1 MSTPAPAA
9 CPYHAMLA
17 AGGPAAAAVPP
28 SSPRG
33 KGSGGPVTAGSTL
46 PVTRGDLREF
56 PADPAGCMMRLH
68 REHGPLAQLRG
79 DDGMALT
86 FAFDP
91 EHNRTV
97 LSDGKRFHSK
107 FFAVRGSRKSAQ
119 RRVTSGLL
127 TMNGRDHKRH
137 RRMVM
142 EPFAKKVIPQY
153 HEALSGL
160 TGELLDGWTAGETVD
175 VHAEMNAYMRKLT
188 SAILFGLDDPELAY
202 STGEKIDRWVHLNH
216 ETGMGAMVSDE
227 TYLGHYDRLLA
238 LAEDLEGDVRAM
250 VEARRGRPPG
260 RDVLSILID
269 AAERDGD
276 GGITDMELV
285 GHVTLLFGA
294 AHLTTA
300 HSLTWTLF
308 LLAQHP
314 DIARAVAAEV
324 DAGVAGDLVAPG
336 EADALPLFDR
346 VLKESQRI
354 LPASGYSQR
363 VTAEPVSLGP
373 LDLPAGSP
381 VIFTPYVTHRL
392 PDLYPDPD
400 RFLPDRWLDLKP
412 PSYSYIPFGG
422 GPRLCLGSLLATT
435 VLKTAIPSVL
445 KRFRVSV
452 EAGARVDAK
461 IISTMFGPTT
471 PVPMELHPA
480 DGAWE
485 RRPVSGDVCELV
497 DLTPP
502 AAPPLRVAA

>member
-17 AGGPAAAAVPP
+17 AGGGPPAPAPPPVP
-28 SSPRG
+28 SPAP
-33 KGSGGPVTAGSTL
+33 PVTAGTTR
-46 PVTRGDLREF
+46 PITRGDLREF

-68 REHGPLAQLRG
+68 REHGPLAQLRAG
-79 DDGMALT
+79 DGMALT
-86 FAFDP
+86 FVFDP

-97 LSDGKRFHSK
+97 LSDGKRFHSR

-127 TMNGRDHKRH
+127 TMNGAGHKRH

-142 EPFAKKVIPQY
+142 EPFAKKVIPKY
-153 HEALSGL
+153 HEALGGL
-160 TGELLDGWTAGETVD
+160 TGELLDGWRVGETVD
-175 VHAEMNAYMRKLT
+175 LHEQMNAYMRKLT
-188 SAILFGLDDPELAY
+188 SAILFGLDDPDLAY

-216 ETGMGAMVSDE
+216 ETGMGAMVSDAG
-227 TYLGHYDRLLA
+227 YLENYDELLG
-238 LAEDLEGDVRAM
+238 LAEDLEGGIQRMIDQ
-250 VEARRGRPPG
+250 RRGRPPG

-276 GGITDMELV
+276 GGITDMELI

-300 HSLTWTLF
+300 HSLTWTMF

-314 DIARAVAAEV
+314 AVAKALVEEI
-324 DAGVAGDLVAPG
+324 DAGIAGDFAAPG
-336 EADALPLFDR
+336 EADALPLLDR
-346 VLKESQRI
+346 VVKESQRI

-363 VTAEPVSLGP
+363 ITAEPVSLGP
-373 LDLPAGSP
+373 LDLPAGAP

-392 PDLYPDPD
+392 PGLYPEPD
-400 RFLPDRWLDLKP
+400 RFLPERWESLKP
-412 PSYSYIPFGG
+412 PAYAYIPFGG
-422 GPRLCLGSLLATT
+422 GPRLCLGSTLAMT
-435 VLKTAIPSVL
+435 VLKTAIPGVL
-445 KRFRVSV
+445 KRYRMTV
-452 EAGARVDAK
+452 EAGAEIDAK

-480 DGAWE
+480 DGKWE
-485 RRPVSGDVCELV
+485 SRPVSGDVRGLV
-497 DLTPP
+497 DLSHTERVS
-502 AAPPLRVAA
+502 PLRVAA